1 MQPDLSVG
9 FQRKPKTVC
18 KIKMALN
25 PWFTASMALLVVWL
39 VVFIFKSKARK
50 EMFWV
55 SLFTM
60 PFGLTEP
67 LFVPEYWSPPSLFN
81 LASAAGFDIE
91 SLIFSFAIGGI
102 GAVLYET
109 LIKVKHQKIS
119 EHETHRKKHRFHL
132 LALSSPVIVF
142 LPLQLFTQLNPV
154 YSAIIAMF
162 AGGIAAILCQ
172 TDLKR
177 KIWLGGTA
185 FLALYFVF
193 FLLFNIAYPGLVR
206 EAWNLSAISGVLL
219 LGVPLEELLFAFT
232 FGMLWSSVYEHVMWY
247 RIAKTR

>member
-1 MQPDLSVG
+1 MV
-9 FQRKPKTVC
+9 
-18 KIKMALN
+18 LN
-25 PWFTASMALLVVWL
+25 PWLTALLVLLVVWL
-39 VVFIFKSKARK
+39 VIFIFKSKARK
-50 EMFWV
+50 EMLWV

-81 LASAAGFDIE
+81 LASKTGFDIE

-102 GAVLYET
+102 GAVLYEA

-119 EHETHRKKHRFHL
+119 EHEKHKKRYGFHL

-142 LPLQLFTQLNPV
+142 LPLQLFTKLNPI

-162 AGGIAAILCQ
+162 VSGIGAILYR

-177 KIWLGGTA
+177 KIWFGGTA
-185 FLALYFVF
+185 FLALYFTF
-193 FLLFNIAYPGLVR
+193 FLLFHIAYPGLIHEV
-206 EAWNLSAISGVLL
+206 WNLSAIFEVSF

-232 FGMLWSSVYEHVMWY
+232 FGMLWSSVYEHIMWY
-247 RIAKTR
+247 RIVKTR